1 MDDMD
6 RDTQAAEDTT
16 TTAVDGSEQPTTTG
30 ATAARLLANPRR
42 VRRA

>member
-1 MDDMD
+1 MD
-6 RDTQAAEDTT
+6 RETQAAEDTT
-16 TTAVDGSEQPTTTG
+16 TAVDRSEQVVATG